1 MKILSATV
9 GLVVLLAAAG
19 CTPKA
24 TFGPGFGDSVRK
36 NMALHIINPEPLVAA
51 EAPALDSVRAARAI
65 ERYHSGEVTELE
77 EISTTSGVG
86 N

>member
-1 MKILSATV
+1 MKILLGTV

-24 TFGPGFGDSVRK
+24 TFGPGFGDATRQ
-36 NMALHIINPEPLVAA
+36 NMALHIINPEPLQAA
-51 EAPALDSVRAARAI
+51 EAPALDSVRAARAM

-77 EISTTSGVG
+77 EISTTSGGG